1 MIKAIATTNPFQ
13 PPVAVAEARIVPL
26 PTQARLPV
34 RPVSLPTG
42 LVKVFRPMENQSLVP
57 LPKLPSPKTY
67 SAQYASGWVSGLV
80 GHNLIDGRRIEIE
93 LPIKTPR
100 YTNGATLKVMLG
112 AKKSD
117 LLLREENHTW
127 VICENDARIDLLDRA
142 VRFKVGPVAVYS

>member
-26 PTQARLPV
+26 STQAQLPV
-34 RPVSLPTG
+34 RPVRLPTG
-42 LVKVFRPMENQSLVP
+42 LVKVFRPVENQALVP

-67 SAQYASGWVSGLV
+67 SAQYTSGWVSGLV